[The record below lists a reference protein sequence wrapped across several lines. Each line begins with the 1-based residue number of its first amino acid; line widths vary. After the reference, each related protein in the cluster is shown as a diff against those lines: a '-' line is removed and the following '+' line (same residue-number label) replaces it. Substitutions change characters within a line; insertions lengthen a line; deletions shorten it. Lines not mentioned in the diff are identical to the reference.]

1 MRILLCIFS
10 GTGNTRKVGAFFA
23 DVLRG
28 LGHEADVALIRED
41 VPMPAIEGYD
51 TLVIGYP
58 VHAFNAPKPVLAFLK
73 RLPKAQK
80 PVYLLRTSGEPSKI
94 NDASGISPKRIL
106 KKKGYDVRG
115 EFAYVMPYNIIFRH
129 SDKMA
134 MRMWKA
140 ALCKIP
146 KDAALLAEGGTSL
159 RKVGPL
165 RRTAAAVVRIEHPAM
180 PILGRTFRVNRKK
193 CVGCAACGASSRTNS
208 KISRRALRGVHGVR
222 VRLPRGC
229 GAHLSSQPLA
239 GERAV
244 LLRGRA
250 RRRRR
255 GLPLLP
261 QDVSQLLPHCGGWGA
276 ALRQQSRK
284 RKRKVRK
291 RENRSAELLHG
302 DRRPRFSFCVCG
314 VFAPLFLHK
323 KIPLAHIV
331 RRRIL

>member
-115 EFAYVMPYNIIFRH
+115 EFSYVMPYNIIFRH

-134 MRMWKA
+134 IRMWKA

-193 CVGCAACGASSRTNS
+193 CVGCASCVAACPLGNITMKNGIPKFGGHCVGCMACAFGCPEDAVR
-208 KISRRALRGVHGVR
+208 ISLLNLWR
-222 VRLPRGC
+222 VNGQYSFEGEPAADEEVCRYCRKMYLNYFHTAEDGE
-229 GAHLSSQPLA
+229 QPFGSNLEK
-239 GERAV
+239 GK
-244 LLRGRA
+244 G
-250 RRRRR
+250 
-255 GLPLLP
+255 
-261 QDVSQLLPHCGGWGA
+261 
-276 ALRQQSRK
+276 K
-284 RKRKVRK
+284 
-291 RENRSAELLHG
+291 
-302 DRRPRFSFCVCG
+302 
-314 VFAPLFLHK
+314 
-323 KIPLAHIV
+323 
-331 RRRIL
+331 